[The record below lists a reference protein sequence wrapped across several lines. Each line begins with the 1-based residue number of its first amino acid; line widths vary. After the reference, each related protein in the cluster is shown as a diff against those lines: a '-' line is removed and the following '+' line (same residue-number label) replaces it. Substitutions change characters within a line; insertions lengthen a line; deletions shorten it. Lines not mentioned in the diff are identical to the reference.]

1 MVLILNPGGKEILGK
16 RIFIEK
22 FNEEKM
28 LEILALSKLRG
39 GIAVGELV
47 IVAISQQLTPRA
59 AMELYK
65 IIPIE

>member
-22 FNEEKM
+22 FSEEKM

-59 AMELYK
+59 AMELSK